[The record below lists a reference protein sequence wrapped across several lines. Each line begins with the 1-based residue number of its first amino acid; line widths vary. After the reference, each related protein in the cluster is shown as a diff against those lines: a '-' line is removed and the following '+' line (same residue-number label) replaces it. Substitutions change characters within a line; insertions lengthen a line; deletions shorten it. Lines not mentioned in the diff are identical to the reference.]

1 MMPGAK
7 QQSAASSLALRTFRP
22 EDFDTLYEIDQ
33 ACYPREIAYS
43 RRELRW
49 YLRLPGAEAIVAER
63 DGQIAG
69 FLLSA
74 HWEDVGHIITIDI
87 LEQFRRSGTGSA
99 LVQESETRLAR
110 RGVTNIEI
118 ETAVNNPAA
127 IAFWNKHGYIS
138 RGILK
143 NYYPGGLS
151 AYAMIK
157 SLSAAPSGNARS

>member
-1 MMPGAK
+1 MPGTKSQCATSTL
-7 QQSAASSLALRTFRP
+7 QLRTLTP
-22 EDFDTLYEIDQ
+22 DDFETIYEIDQ
-33 ACYPREIAYS
+33 VCYPPEIAYS

-49 YLRLPGAEAIVAER
+49 YLRLPGADGIVAER
-63 DGQIAG
+63 GARIAG

-74 HWEDVGHIITIDI
+74 HWESVGHIITIDV
-87 LEQFRRSGTGSA
+87 LERFRRAGTGSA
-99 LVQESETRLAR
+99 LVRESEARLAR
-110 RGVTNIEI
+110 QGVTSIEI

-127 IAFWNKHGYIS
+127 IAFWNKHGYLS

-157 SLSAAPSGNARS
+157 PLSAATSENSRG

>member
-1 MMPGAK
+1 MPGAK
-7 QQSAASSLALRTFRP
+7 QQSAARALLLRTFRA

-33 ACYPREIAYS
+33 VCYPQEIAYS

-49 YLRLPGAEAIVAER
+49 YLRLPGAEGIVAER

-74 HWEDVGHIITIDI
+74 NWEQVGHIITIDV
-87 LEQFRRSGTGSA
+87 LEQFRRAGTGSA
-99 LVQESETRLAR
+99 LVRESEARLVR
-110 RGVTNIEI
+110 QGVTTIEI

-157 SLSAAPSGNARS
+157 SLSTAASGNARS

>member
-1 MMPGAK
+1 MPGAK
-7 QQSAASSLALRTFRP
+7 QQSAASALLRTFRP
-22 EDFDTLYEIDQ
+22 EDFETLYEIGQ
-33 ACYPREIAYS
+33 VCYPREIAYS

-49 YLRLPGAEAIVAER
+49 YLRLPGAEGIVAER

-74 HWEDVGHIITIDI
+74 NWEQVGHIITIDV
-87 LEQFRRSGTGSA
+87 LAQFRRAGTGSA
-99 LVQESETRLAR
+99 LVRESEARLVR
-110 RGVTNIEI
+110 QGVKTIEI

-143 NYYPGGLS
+143 DYYPGGLS

-157 SLSAAPSGNARS
+157 SFGAAASGNARS

>member
-1 MMPGAK
+1 VK
-7 QQSAASSLALRTFRP
+7 LRP
-22 EDFDTLYEIDQ
+22 LQADDFETIYEIDQ
-33 ACYPREIAYS
+33 VCYPPEVAYS

-49 YLRLPGAEAIVAER
+49 YLRLPGGDGIVVER
-63 DGQIAG
+63 DAQIAG

-74 HWEDVGHIITIDI
+74 HWERVGHIITIDV
-87 LEQFRRSGTGSA
+87 LEQFRRAGAGSA
-99 LVQESETRLAR
+99 LVRASEARLAR
-110 RGVTNIEI
+110 EGVTTIEI

-127 IAFWNKHGYIS
+127 IAFWNKHGYLS

-157 SLSAAPSGNARS
+157 PLSATASRSARS

>member
-1 MMPGAK
+1 MQSAK
-7 QQSAASSLALRTFRP
+7 QQSATSTPLLRTFRP
-22 EDFDTLYEIDQ
+22 EDFETLYEIDQ
-33 ACYPREIAYS
+33 VCYPPEIAYS

-49 YLRLPGAEAIVAER
+49 YLRLPGAEGIIGER
-63 DGQIAG
+63 DAQIAG

-74 HWEDVGHIITIDI
+74 NWEQVGHIITIDV
-87 LEQFRRSGTGSA
+87 LEQFRRLGTGSA
-99 LVQESETRLAR
+99 LVRESEARLAR
-110 RGVTNIEI
+110 QGVTKIEI

-138 RGILK
+138 HGILK

-157 SLSAAPSGNARS
+157 SLSAAPPGNARS

>member
-1 MMPGAK
+1 MPGAK
-7 QQSAASSLALRTFRP
+7 QQSAARALLLRTFRP

-33 ACYPREIAYS
+33 VCYPREIAYS

-49 YLRLPGAEAIVAER
+49 YLRLPGAKGIVAER
-63 DGQIAG
+63 EGQIAG

-74 HWEDVGHIITIDI
+74 NWGQVGHIITIDV
-87 LEQFRRSGTGSA
+87 LEQFRRAGAGSA
-99 LVQESETRLAR
+99 LVRESEARLAR
-110 RGVTNIEI
+110 QGVTKIEI
-118 ETAVNNPAA
+118 ETAVNNSAA

-138 RGILK
+138 RGVLK

-157 SLSAAPSGNARS
+157 PLSAPSGNARS